1 MAALKKVK
9 PLNIGH
15 LQVLKNLS
23 IIERCP
29 LLRGDLKKIVTFGT
43 QHLIDYSWDVR
54 CLECSLLGGFTVVQI
69 PKWALRRE
77 YGIFLI

>member
-29 LLRGDLKKIVTFGT
+29 LLGGDLKKIFILGT
-43 QHLIDYSWDVR
+43 QNFIGYSWHVR

-69 PKWALRRE
+69 PK
-77 YGIFLI
+77 